1 MKRILMIVLIF
12 VSLLLVSCSSSAK
25 NKEPMIKR
33 LDNSFLEKIKFFE
46 NKDPDLLSDKIFTY
60 RKNDLDY
67 IIFYQKNIDPDKT
80 TLKVLDDTIKVE
92 AYSENVD
99 EIIVYEIKFMR
110 PDIKDTFFVVSIDG
124 VDQVIDTVILH

>member
-110 PDIKDTFFVVSIDG
+110 PEIKDTFFAVSIDG

>member
-110 PDIKDTFFVVSIDG
+110 PDIKDTFFAVSIDG